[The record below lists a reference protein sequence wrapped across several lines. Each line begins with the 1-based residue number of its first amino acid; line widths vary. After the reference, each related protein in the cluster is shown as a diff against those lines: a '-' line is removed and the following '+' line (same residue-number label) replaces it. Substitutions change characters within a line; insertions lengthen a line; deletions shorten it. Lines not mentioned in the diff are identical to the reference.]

1 LSLDPLYLATA
12 IDAALAAGRVHR
24 SFFRQNPDV
33 QKKGPIDLVT
43 AADLA
48 AERQFRELIA
58 RRFPSHEVLG
68 EEGPA
73 GDAARATGR
82 CRWIIDPLDGTT
94 NFAHG
99 LAIFCVSIALEVDG
113 RVEIGVVFDP
123 MADELYTAER
133 GLGARLNGQPLA
145 VSRESTLEDSLL
157 CTGFP
162 YSVRDDPGHQVD
174 VFRAFLGRA
183 RAVRRLGSA
192 ALDLCYV
199 AAGRFEAFWELN
211 LHPWDMAAAALIV
224 TEAGGRVSRY
234 DASPLDL
241 FGGQLV
247 ASNGHV
253 HNEILDVIRS
263 VHGE

>member
-12 IDAALAAGRVHR
+12 IDAALAAGRIHR
-24 SFFRQNPDV
+24 AFFRQNPQV
-33 QKKGPIDLVT
+33 HKKGPIDLVT

-48 AERQFRELIA
+48 VEREFRALVA
-58 RRFPSHEVLG
+58 RVFPSHEVLG
-68 EEGPA
+68 EEGQPRSA
-73 GDAARATGR
+73 TAAASR

-99 LAIFCVSIALEVDG
+99 LAIFCVSIALEIDG
-113 RVEIGVVFDP
+113 QLEIGVVYDP

-133 GLGARLNGQPLA
+133 GGGARLNGQPLR
-145 VSRESTLEDSLL
+145 VSANATLEDSLM

-162 YSVRDDPGHQVD
+162 YSVREQPGRQVE

-199 AAGRFEAFWELN
+199 AAGRFEVFWEQK
-211 LHPWDMAAAALIV
+211 LHPWDMAAGALLV
-224 TEAGGRVSRY
+224 TEAGGRVTRY
-234 DASPLDL
+234 DDTPLDL
-241 FGGQLV
+241 FGGELV

-253 HNEILDVIRS
+253 HRATLDVISS
-263 VHGE
+263 VHRE